1 MAKFYSEI
9 AEHFVCGLRDD
20 IIDAIE
26 AACITEQE
34 WRENPDDCV
43 TRVYAALEELTDFDL
58 GDDDDYG
65 YDHVDEAQEW
75 YDFGERYS
83 DEY

>member
-9 AEHFVCGLRDD
+9 AQHFVCGLRDD

-34 WRENPDDCV
+34 WRDNPDDCIN
-43 TRVYAALEELTDFDL
+43 RVYAALEEMTNWDFEDS
-58 GDDDDYG
+58 
-65 YDHVDEAQEW
+65 VSEAQEW
-75 YDFGERYS
+75 YDY
-83 DEY
+83 DPDC

>member
-1 MAKFYSEI
+1 MRTFYQEI
-9 AEHFVCGLRDD
+9 GQHFPCGLRDD

-26 AACITEQE
+26 AACVTEAE

-58 GDDDDYG
+58 GDDNDDYLD
-65 YDHVDEAQEW
+65 YVDEAQEW
-75 YDFGERYS
+75 FDF
-83 DEY
+83 DPDC

>member
-34 WRENPDDCV
+34 WRDNPDDCV
-43 TRVYAALEELTDFDL
+43 TRVYAALEEMTDFDL
-58 GDDDDYG
+58 GDDDQDYDDYG

-75 YDFGERYS
+75 YDY
-83 DEY
+83 DPDC

>member
-9 AEHFVCGLRDD
+9 AQHFMCGLRDD

-26 AACITEQE
+26 AACITEAE

-43 TRVYAALEELTDFDL
+43 TRAYAALEEMTNFELS
-58 GDDDDYG
+58 DD
-65 YDHVDEAQEW
+65 VDEGREW
-75 YDFGERYS
+75 YDY
-83 DEY
+83 DPDC

>member
-9 AEHFVCGLRDD
+9 AQHFMCGLRDD

-26 AACITEQE
+26 AACITEAE

-58 GDDDDYG
+58 GDDDEDYA
-65 YDHVDEAQEW
+65 VLVLVSEAQEW
-75 YDFGERYS
+75 YDY
-83 DEY
+83 DPDC

>member
-9 AEHFVCGLRDD
+9 AQHFTCGLRDD

-26 AACITEQE
+26 AACITEAE

-43 TRVYAALEELTDFDL
+43 TRVYAALEEMTPWDFED
-58 GDDDDYG
+58 G
-65 YDHVDEAQEW
+65 VDEAQEW
-75 YDFGERYS
+75 YDYGERYS